1 MPWTGCGQVRNLD
14 PGKRYQAMLLNLGD
28 GEHNMLS
35 IAEKTGCNF
44 NFLLQIRNELVGTA
58 LL

>member
-1 MPWTGCGQVRNLD
+1 MPWTDCEKVRNLD
-14 PGKRYQAMLLNLGD
+14 PDKRYQAMLLNLGD

-44 NFLLQIRNELVGTA
+44 NFLWQIRNELV

>member
-1 MPWTGCGQVRNLD
+1 LDVPWTGCGQVRNLD

-35 IAEKTGCNF
+35 IAEATLKHSTSSLYRINIIC
-44 NFLLQIRNELVGTA
+44 QT
-58 LL
+58 